1 MENFKGNFYTISYK
15 RRTLRLQF
23 ISNTVDRD
31 KVKLDLLEIIKN
43 NGLVFCNYNGNLM
56 NFRVSRCPE
65 FIAKKIK
72 TYFDERKIDRTSKF
86 DEGK

>member
-1 MENFKGNFYTISYK
+1 MK
-15 RRTLRLQF
+15 F
-23 ISNTVDRD
+23 ISNKVDRETI
-31 KVKLDLLEIIKN
+31 KLDLLEIIKHH
-43 NGLVFCNYNGNLM
+43 GLVSCDYDGNLM
-56 NFRVSRCPE
+56 NFRVDRCPE